1 MEIEWKWKGKKMTN
15 HVEAKFDGMELK
27 WNGNGVEK
35 VGEKLF
41 CKMDLEME
49 RNGNGMEMEIIIRSV
64 WNWGGMEWSVRWIFR
79 ERGMEREGN
88 EI

>member
-64 WNWGGMEWSVRWIFR
+64 WSWDGIDWIVWWNFQKRGNGKGME
-79 ERGMEREGN
+79 
-88 EI
+88 